1 MVVFVLKCL
10 FNQSSNTS
18 HK

>member
-18 HK
+18 H